1 MSQVELVINGRTYAV
16 TCDDGQEEHLRKLG
30 GFLSSRV
37 EELVG
42 SIGQVGEARLML
54 MAGLMV
60 ADELSDAYGELE
72 EMRQNGG
79 GSTSQSGAED
89 ENQAL
94 EMLDS
99 VAERIE
105 AIAARLEEA

>member
-1 MSQVELVINGRTYAV
+1 MSQVELVINGRSYNV
-16 TCDDGQEEHLRKLG
+16 TCDDGQEEHLEKLG

-37 EELVG
+37 EELVA

-72 EMRQNGG
+72 QIRHDHEDLKKNIPGG
-79 GSTSQSGAED
+79 DDNAAAEIMD
-89 ENQAL
+89 NLA
-94 EMLDS
+94 S
-99 VAERIE
+99 RIE
-105 AIAARLEEA
+105 SIAAKLEEA